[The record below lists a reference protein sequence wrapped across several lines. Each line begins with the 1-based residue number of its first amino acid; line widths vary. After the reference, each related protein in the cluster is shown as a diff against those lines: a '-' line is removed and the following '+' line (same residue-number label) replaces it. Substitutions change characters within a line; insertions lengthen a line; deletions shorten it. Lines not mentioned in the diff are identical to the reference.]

1 MTLQI
6 TLHNK
11 CNFNQYHKLQVV
23 NQERTLT
30 NKLRIKKF
38 LKGLGSRPTPKADP
52 TAEPSLKAPF
62 PPSEPGLSWQQLLLR
77 PAPTR
82 SVLWFLHSPPSDS
95 KWTGPRPR
103 HLPSAWPWTTPDQAG
118 PADAAWGLLWEWTPC
133 RPGSA
138 QRQEMRGPPACRTS
152 RPCPIPP

>member
-1 MTLQI
+1 MQLQSI
-6 TLHNK
+6 SQASGCESRENLDEQTE
-11 CNFNQYHKLQVV
+11 
-23 NQERTLT
+23 NQEIF
-30 NKLRIKKF
+30 K
-38 LKGLGSRPTPKADP
+38 RPGEQADP
-52 TAEPSLKAPF
+52 KSGPNGGTPPEGPVPATRARALRATA
-62 PPSEPGLSWQQLLLR
+62 PPETR
-77 PAPTR
+77 PTR

-138 QRQEMRGPPACRTS
+138 QRQEVSWPPACRTS